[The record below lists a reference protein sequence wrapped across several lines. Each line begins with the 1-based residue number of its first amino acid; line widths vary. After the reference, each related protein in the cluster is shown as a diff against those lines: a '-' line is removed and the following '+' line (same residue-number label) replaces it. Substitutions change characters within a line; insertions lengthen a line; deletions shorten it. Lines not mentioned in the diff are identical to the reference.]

1 MDGCAARFRLNRM
14 KQAVFFERD
23 GVLNET
29 RPGPK
34 HEIIPL
40 TMKDFKVKRSAK
52 EPLKTLRSAGF
63 VLIVTTNQPG
73 LSRGYQSRRELDRMH
88 EVFASDITD

>member
-1 MDGCAARFRLNRM
+1 
-14 KQAVFFERD
+14 
-23 GVLNET
+23 
-29 RPGPK
+29 
-34 HEIIPL
+34 
-40 TMKDFKVKRSAK
+40 MKDFKVKRSAK